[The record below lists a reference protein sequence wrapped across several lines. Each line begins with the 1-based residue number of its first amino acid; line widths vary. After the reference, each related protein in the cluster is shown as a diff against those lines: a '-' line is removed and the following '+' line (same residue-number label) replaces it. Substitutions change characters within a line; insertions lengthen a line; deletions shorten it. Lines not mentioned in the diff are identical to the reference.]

1 MLAVMN
7 RRMLIGLALGGLAP
21 ALALAVGPARA
32 SPDKDAGGAGGY
44 LPLPTATATVLRRD
58 GRRGVMSV
66 EVGLDVAD
74 AALLERARLSQPRLS
89 AAYNEVV
96 RLAGLRLLP
105 DAPPD
110 VEWLAF
116 ALQHVTD
123 RILGQPGAKMLL
135 GTVMAA

>member
-1 MLAVMN
+1 MD
-7 RRMLIGLALGGLAP
+7 RRRLMALTLGGLTSGGMM
-21 ALALAVGPARA
+21 LAGAARA
-32 SPDKDAGGAGGY
+32 SSKAGGGGY

-89 AAYNEVV
+89 AAYNELV
-96 RLAGLRLLP
+96 RIAAQRLLA

-110 VEWLAF
+110 VEWLAV
-116 ALQHVTD
+116 ALQHATD
-123 RILGQPGAKMLL
+123 AILGRPGAKLLL
-135 GTVMAA
+135 GTVMVA